1 VKDGKIYVTANLKT
15 IMSKMGRSPI
25 ARAKAKKN
33 RPAVTD
39 EPKSSI
45 SPPDHETKDE
55 KVVVVGGGS
64 AGLHTVEALREHG
77 FDGSITLISKEK
89 YPPFDRTKLS
99 KALITDAAK
108 LAWRSEGELK
118 NDFKVDL
125 QLGTEV
131 VKVDTQG
138 KTVETN
144 KGDKISYDKL
154 VLAPGS
160 QTKKLPIDGVDLE
173 GIYTLRGLE
182 DTQAI
187 VAGKFRSA
195 GDTCQHQAHEYT
207 SHSIGINENTR
218 VAIIGTSFIGMELAG
233 SIMKKGPKS
242 VDVIGTDPVPFE
254 KILGADIGK
263 AIQKVR
269 LICAIS

>member
-1 VKDGKIYVTANLKT
+1 MTQSLASDHLHHQTGRITCPWHGACFNACTGDVEDAPGLDGLHTYSTDVKDGKIYVTANLKT
-15 IMSKMGRSPI
+15 VTSKVGRSPI

-39 EPKSSI
+39 QPKSSI

-64 AGLHTVEALREHG
+64 AGLHTIEALREHG
-77 FDGSITLISKEK
+77 FEGQITLISKEN
-89 YPPFDRTKLS
+89 YVPIDRTKLS

-108 LAWRSEGELK
+108 LAWRSEAELK
-118 NDFKVDL
+118 DEFKVEL
-125 QLGTEV
+125 QLGVEV
-131 VKVDTQG
+131 TKVDTQG

-144 KGDKISYDKL
+144 KGEKVSYDKL

-160 QTKKLPIDGVDLE
+160 NTKKLPIDGVDLQ

-187 VAGKFRSA
+187 VAGK
-195 GDTCQHQAHEYT
+195 
-207 SHSIGINENTR
+207 
-218 VAIIGTSFIGMELAG
+218 
-233 SIMKKGPKS
+233 
-242 VDVIGTDPVPFE
+242 
-254 KILGADIGK
+254 
-263 AIQKVR
+263 
-269 LICAIS
+269 